1 MFFENQL
8 IDMNKFQSYLVMFCF
23 KKNCILDL
31 VGAIHDVGEVENTRR
46 TQNVVND
53 LRICF
58 KLKNKMWDY
67 FINIIKLNFSFF
79 ICSNCVLECLASGK
93 QALDF
98 SQNYHSRGSGVIVAV
113 LGWWK
118 LDHYFDCPKNMQ
130 ICTYSFNIMK
140 IAKRNTWFF
149 MAYYINIYS

>member
-58 KLKNKMWDY
+58 KLKNKM
-67 FINIIKLNFSFF
+67 
-79 ICSNCVLECLASGK
+79 
-93 QALDF
+93 
-98 SQNYHSRGSGVIVAV
+98 
-113 LGWWK
+113 
-118 LDHYFDCPKNMQ
+118 
-130 ICTYSFNIMK
+130 
-140 IAKRNTWFF
+140 
-149 MAYYINIYS
+149 